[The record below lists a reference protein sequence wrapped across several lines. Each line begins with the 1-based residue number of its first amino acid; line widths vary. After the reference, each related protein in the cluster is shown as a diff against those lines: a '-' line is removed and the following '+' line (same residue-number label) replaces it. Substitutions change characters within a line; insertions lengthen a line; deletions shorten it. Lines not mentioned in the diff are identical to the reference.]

1 MSKKIT
7 LSADG
12 SSATVATATMLD
24 IGTTLFS
31 TDSAVTGVFGLLQKG
46 LLVAA
51 GMGVQNYRL
60 TGSINPFKAA

>member
-12 SSATVATATMLD
+12 ASATVADATLSD
-24 IGTTLFS
+24 IGTTLIS
-31 TDSAVTGVFGLLQKG
+31 TDSVVTGAYGLLQKG
-46 LLVAA
+46 LLVVA

>member
-12 SSATVATATMLD
+12 ASATIDDATLSD
-24 IGTTLFS
+24 IGTTLIS
-31 TDSAVTGVFGLLQKG
+31 TDSVVTGAYGLLQKG
-46 LLVAA
+46 LLVVA

>member
-12 SSATVATATMLD
+12 ASATVADATLSD
-24 IGTTLFS
+24 IASTLVS
-31 TDSAVTGVFGLLQKG
+31 TDSVVTGAYGLIQKG
-46 LLVAA
+46 LLVVA

-60 TGSINPFKAA
+60 TGSMNPFKAA

>member
-12 SSATVATATMLD
+12 SSATVADATLSD
-24 IGTTLFS
+24 IGTTLIS
-31 TDSAVTGVFGLLQKG
+31 ADSVVTGTYALLQKG
-46 LLVAA
+46 LLVVA

>member
-12 SSATVATATMLD
+12 ASATVADATLSD
-24 IGTTLFS
+24 IGTTLIS
-31 TDSAVTGVFGLLQKG
+31 TDSVVTGAYGLLQKG
-46 LLVAA
+46 LLVVA

-60 TGSINPFKAA
+60 TGSVNPFKAA

>member
-12 SSATVATATMLD
+12 ASATVADATLSD
-24 IGTTLFS
+24 IGTTLIS
-31 TDSAVTGVFGLLQKG
+31 TDSVVTGSYGLLQKG
-46 LLVAA
+46 LLVVA

-60 TGSINPFKAA
+60 TGGINPFKAA

>member
-12 SSATVATATMLD
+12 ASATVADATLSD
-24 IGTTLFS
+24 IGTTLIS
-31 TDSAVTGVFGLLQKG
+31 TDSVVTGAYGLLQKG
-46 LLVAA
+46 LLVVA

-60 TGSINPFKAA
+60 TGSINPFKTA

>member
-12 SSATVATATMLD
+12 ASATVADATLSD
-24 IGTTLFS
+24 IASTLVS
-31 TDSAVTGVFGLLQKG
+31 TDSVVTGAYGLLQKG
-46 LLVAA
+46 LLVVA

-60 TGSINPFKAA
+60 TGSMNPFKAA